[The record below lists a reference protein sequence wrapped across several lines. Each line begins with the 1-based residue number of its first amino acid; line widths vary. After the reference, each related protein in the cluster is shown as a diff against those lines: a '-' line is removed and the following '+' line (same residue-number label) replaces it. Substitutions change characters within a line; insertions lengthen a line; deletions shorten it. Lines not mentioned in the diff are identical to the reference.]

1 MAPNTP
7 RLDDAVSPDHYKL
20 DGIEVYD
27 FIEQVC
33 ARLPGD
39 EAAAVTNI
47 IKYIS
52 RYRSKDDGH
61 SPIVHLE
68 KARWY
73 FKKLIRRVEEK
84 ARAEAEEGDKG

>member
-1 MAPNTP
+1 MASNKS
-7 RLDDAVSPDHYKL
+7 RVDDAVSPEHYKL
-20 DGIEVYD
+20 GDGIEVYD

-39 EAAAVTNI
+39 EAAAASNI

-61 SPIVHLE
+61 SPIVHLG

-73 FKKLIRRVEEK
+73 LERLIRRCEEK
-84 ARAEAEEGDKG
+84 EKANGAKE